1 MGKRRF
7 AGTLSSSEHKT
18 DTSKFSNDDLTAW
31 IRGWDYGVEVVAMNS
46 DGEDCFEIW
55 TAGGSHAR
63 SNGRRL
69 IGKVV
74 NGEFR
79 KMN

>member
-7 AGTLSSSEHKT
+7 AGTLESGEHQT
-18 DTSKFSNDDLTAW
+18 DTSKYANKNLTAW
-31 IRGWDYGVEVVAMNS
+31 IRGWDHGVEVIAFASGDDDV
-46 DGEDCFEIW
+46 FEIY
-55 TAGGSHAR
+55 TCGGSHAR

-79 KMN
+79 RMN